1 LLLFAAAVKHFLLLL
16 FTDQGPGSPGKRH
29 LSRGG
34 GDEKS
39 AKKMKLSAVGGK
51 PLELI
56 GIKGNYYLVDQ
67 GLP

>member
-1 LLLFAAAVKHFLLLL
+1 MSFSFYCCSLLQFKRFYTH
-16 FTDQGPGSPGKRH
+16 QGPGSPGKRH

-56 GIKGNYYLVDQ
+56 GSKGNQY
-67 GLP
+67 